1 MKQVC
6 LQTIEE
12 LERQGAIVER
22 IDLPIVSFGV
32 PVYYILTS
40 AEVST
45 NMAKFDGL
53 RFGLQ
58 DETVDKD
65 SIYAYY
71 ASIRSEGFGE
81 EVKRRIL
88 IGSYVLSA

>member
-1 MKQVC
+1 M
-6 LQTIEE
+6 
-12 LERQGAIVER
+12 R
-22 IDLPIVSFGV
+22 IDLPILSSSV
-32 PVYYILTS
+32 PVYYILCP

-58 DETVDKD
+58 KNTADFDRIHD
-65 SIYAYY
+65 YY
-71 ASIRSEGFGE
+71 SAIRDEGFGS

-88 IGSYVLSA
+88 T